1 MKRFAVAFLTLL
13 SLALPA
19 AAQEYY
25 DVGVDLPAYP
35 EMEPVP
41 DSPVYYAPAVDSNYF
56 YYDGLYWD
64 YANDGWYSSPWYN
77 GPWSYVDPVYVPT
90 YILWVPI
97 AYYHRP
103 PHYFNAW
110 NRNHPPHWGER
121 WGRDWQRRHN
131 QVYSGNRNANASVAR
146 APLPHYQRQYTREN
160 YPRAITQQA
169 AIHGQHSSYQPRE
182 SITRQQ
188 YQNRGMASGSIPRAA
203 PAPQPAA
210 APPAQAARGGG
221 GNPIAR

>member
-1 MKRFAVAFLTLL
+1 MQRLALAFLALL
-13 SLALPA
+13 CLALPA
-19 AAQEYY
+19 AAQEYF

-35 EMEPVP
+35 EMQPVP

-90 YILWVPI
+90 YILWVPV

-103 PHYFNAW
+103 PHYFHAW
-110 NRNHPPHWGER
+110 HRNHPPHWAEH
-121 WGRDWQRRHN
+121 WGGDWQRRHN
-131 QVYSGNRNANASVAR
+131 QAYAGGHRGNWSAAR
-146 APLPHYQRQYTREN
+146 APLPQYQRQYTREN
-160 YPRAITQQA
+160 YPRALAQQA
-169 AIHGQHSSYQPRE
+169 AIQGQHFSYQPRE

-188 YQNRGMASGSIPRAA
+188 YQSRGLATGH
-203 PAPQPAA
+203 APQG
-210 APPAQAARGGG
+210 APQVNQRIATPGGHGGPQANPLAR
-221 GNPIAR
+221 